1 MSMAAMLRR
10 HQPGGL
16 TMLRYIPAIFT
27 VFLVLPAAAQDT
39 RRKSQG
45 FEKQLQPVAFLVGKH
60 MGTGRSAM
68 GGYRESLSGNWA
80 LGKTAIV
87 VQSASKVGDMVVF
100 QDMRVFTWDRVKA
113 RIRVRQFARGGVC
126 TYTAKV
132 EDGKV
137 VLQQDDLEGMKRPEW
152 RYTFKKDKNGFSYQV
167 DQKSGKRFRKY
178 VAGKLEKK

>member
-1 MSMAAMLRR
+1 
-10 HQPGGL
+10 
-16 TMLRYIPAIFT
+16 MLRYIPAIFT

-60 MGTGRSAM
+60 LGTGRSAM

-100 QDMRVFTWDRVKA
+100 QDMRVFTWDRVKR
-113 RIRVRQFARGGVC
+113 RIRVRQFAFGGVC
-126 TYTAKV
+126 TYTV
-132 EDGKV
+132 EVKQDGTV
-137 VLQQDDLEGMKRPEW
+137 VTHQDAAEGIKRPAW
-152 RYTFKKDKNGFSYQV
+152 RYTYTKIEKGFRYQV
-167 DQKSGKRFRKY
+167 DQKAGKEFRK
-178 VAGKLEKK
+178 